1 MVPLPL
7 QGWTIVLPQLR
18 RGMLVEH
25 AGSQWRI
32 SRILGAE
39 AVLLCSESG
48 AEVSVDPLK
57 LRLPATATEELAPR
71 PVRERYHND
80 ADWVAAA
87 RRRDLLRD
95 LADGPR
101 TSAEVAAIAEALAL
115 TPRRIWGLLRQMRLR
130 GDDVG
135 QFLPARGGLRAKRLG
150 SGVEAIVAQ
159 AIDDHY
165 ARPTRPGMHSLV
177 SEVARRCEA
186 AELAA
191 PSAKAIKSRVRA
203 RDQVWLTRRR
213 EGARKARSTR
223 LLTGSHPGASA
234 PWERVQIDSTP
245 CDIRLVREQDRTAIG
260 RPNLGLALDV
270 YSRTILGF
278 SMSLQSASTVT
289 VASCL
294 AHACLPK
301 QDWLMQRDLAGV
313 HWPVWGKPV
322 VLEYDQ
328 GPEHEA
334 KSIQRGLR
342 LHDIRAK
349 VRAKGHPEH
358 HGTIERVIG
367 TMMRRVHERRGTTF
381 SNVNERGDTEP
392 ENLACLSLPE
402 LERIVA
408 LEIDSYNHST
418 HAGIG
423 GRPLDR
429 YLAYYS
435 RAEVPEDQR
444 IPPLLPAD
452 RLLLDFLPYE
462 RRQLRRTGFRLFQV
476 DYSARE
482 LLPLWRQQNQASVK
496 RIVVYDPR
504 SLATVWV
511 ATDTADDYIAVPY
524 RIPRDDMTLA
534 ESEAAR
540 RKLQALK
547 RADRTEARLFE
558 NVLQV
563 RAIEEHGRT
572 TTSRMKAERS
582 RQARRQPT
590 AARSSVQLVSP
601 APVPC
606 VPPAVIEPF
615 ADVEDL

>member
-1 MVPLPL
+1 
-7 QGWTIVLPQLR
+7 
-18 RGMLVEH
+18 MLVEH
-25 AGSQWRI
+25 AGSRWRI

-48 AEVSVDPLK
+48 NEVSVDPLK
-57 LRLPATATEELAPR
+57 LRLPATETEELVPR
-71 PVRERYHND
+71 AVRELDYDD
-80 ADWVAAA
+80 ADWAAA
-87 RRRDLLRD
+87 AHRRDLLRE

-101 TSAEVAAIAEALAL
+101 TSAEVVAVAKALAL
-115 TPRRIWGLLRQMRLR
+115 TPRRVWGLLRQMRLR
-130 GDDVG
+130 GDDVA
-135 QFLPARGGLRAKRLG
+135 QFLPARRGLRAKRLG

-165 ARPTRPGMHSLV
+165 AKPTRPGMQSLV

-191 PSAKAIKSRVRA
+191 PSAKAIKARVRT
-203 RDQVWLTRRR
+203 RDQVWLARRR
-213 EGARKARSTR
+213 EGSRKARSMR

-245 CDIRLVREQDRTAIG
+245 CDIRLVREQDRTVIG
-260 RPNLGLALDV
+260 RPNLGFAIDV
-270 YSRTILGF
+270 YSRVILGF
-278 SMSLQSASTVT
+278 SVSLQAASTVT
-289 VASCL
+289 VASCV

-301 QDWLMQRDLAGV
+301 QDWLMQHDLPGV
-313 HWPVWGKPV
+313 HWPVWGKPA

-334 KSIQRGLR
+334 KGIRRGLR

-349 VRAKGHPEH
+349 IRAKGHPEH
-358 HGTIERVIG
+358 HGTIERLIG
-367 TMMRRVHERRGTTF
+367 TMMRGVHERRGTTF
-381 SNVNERGDTEP
+381 SNINERGDTEP
-392 ENLACLSLPE
+392 ESLACLSLPE

-418 HAGIG
+418 HTGIG
-423 GRPLDR
+423 ERPLDR

-435 RAEVPEDQR
+435 RAELPEDQR

-462 RRQLRRTGFRLFQV
+462 PRRLRRTGFRLFQV

-482 LLPLWRQQNQASVK
+482 LLPLWRQQNQAPVE

-511 ATDTADDYIAVPY
+511 ASDTAGDYIAVPY
-524 RIPRDDMTLA
+524 RIPHNDMTLA

-563 RAIEEHGRT
+563 RAIEERGRT

-582 RQARRQPT
+582 RQARRQASAPP
-590 AARSSVQLVSP
+590 APVQPVSP
-601 APVPC
+601 APVPF